1 MPDAAAIA
9 GDLVAALN
17 ARDYAAIAALCDE
30 DVALSGIGAGSDQG
44 REALRERL
52 ARHFAAGDESFGD
65 AVVMQAVGGSPVA
78 IRVTAGHPQQKGP
91 IAASHIDLDGSQLA
105 EDGGEIERAE
115 VVIRPVF
122 VWGN

>member
-78 IRVTAGHPQQKGP
+78 IRVTARGRDGSARATSVEKVLL
-91 IAASHIDLDGSQLA
+91 IELDGGRISRLSFFSDA
-105 EDGGEIERAE
+105 GA
-115 VVIRPVF
+115 
-122 VWGN
+122 

>member
-52 ARHFAAGDESFGD
+52 ARRFAAD
-65 AVVMQAVGGSPVA
+65 AGPDLLTARRFDRHFHQA
-78 IRVTAGHPQQKGP
+78 
-91 IAASHIDLDGSQLA
+91 
-105 EDGGEIERAE
+105 
-115 VVIRPVF
+115 
-122 VWGN
+122 